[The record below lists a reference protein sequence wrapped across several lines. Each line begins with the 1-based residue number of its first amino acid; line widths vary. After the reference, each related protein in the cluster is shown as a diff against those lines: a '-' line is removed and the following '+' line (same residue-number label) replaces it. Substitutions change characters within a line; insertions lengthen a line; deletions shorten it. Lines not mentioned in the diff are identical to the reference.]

1 MTGRRNRAPNAAKF
15 GTLRLP
21 NWFFP
26 PAPPPIFPR
35 SGNSLFGAKT
45 RQIFWRVF
53 AANISSVW
61 LFIWIIKMG
70 YRGFQAEANSHI
82 IKREHHLVAGLF
94 VCANSLLTG
103 YRVVVGA
110 DPYNIKSKYSQHT
123 CFAYVLIPPCLG
135 DANTHASHMC

>member
-1 MTGRRNRAPNAAKF
+1 MAQAPLNKLCLARRSAG
-15 GTLRLP
+15 GTPAECLASQKAGHFPCGKSLVP
-21 NWFFP
+21 P
-26 PAPPPIFPR
+26 PAP
-35 SGNSLFGAKT
+35 L
-45 RQIFWRVF
+45 
-53 AANISSVW
+53 SSVW

-110 DPYNIKSKYSQHT
+110 DPYKIVRNFRSCDVNTAASTLRRPYGIAES
-123 CFAYVLIPPCLG
+123 PCLR
-135 DANTHASHMC
+135 NASS